1 MDVFLII
8 RRQKTTIFA
17 DAKESNTVL
26 DLKKIIQG
34 ILKVSPD
41 DQVLISAANDQ
52 MLDDGKT
59 LADSGFTQ
67 ANAKAQS
74 PALLKLALKDGD
86 TVETVQI
93 EDYSS
98 PPELP
103 DVMKPHDGTATGD
116 QKK

>member
-1 MDVFLII
+1 MDVFFII
-8 RRQKTTIFA
+8 RREKTTIFA
-17 DAKESNTVL
+17 DAKESSTVL
-26 DLKKIIQG
+26 DLKKIIHG
-34 ILKVSPD
+34 ILKVTPE
-41 DQVLISAANDQ
+41 DQVLYNACNDQ
-52 MLDDGKT
+52 ALEDNKSLG
-59 LADSGFTQ
+59 DSGFTQ
-67 ANAKAQS
+67 ANAKAQA

-86 TVETVQI
+86 TVEMVHV